1 MPEVNE
7 EFLDKRIKITTFKV
21 IEYDN
26 VYASHTHFSSVHE
39 LLYVL
44 DGRMTLHLGENLE
57 YRAGPGDLLIIPA
70 GTPHRDEFAVLKGL
84 RIHLIIFKWD
94 ADEYFKYVNCRT
106 LFNLPS
112 DVRSEARRRL
122 EFIRAHWNSGAEGV
136 FSASLQ
142 LYSILSLFY
151 FAGEEAAPKVPVP
164 SAAEVMQRVKHFLD
178 QNCNSQITLKDAA
191 EFANLSPSYLSR
203 LFHHEFGVSFNAY
216 LTARRLE
223 SARHLLLTTRLQIAE
238 IASRCGF
245 SSSSYF
251 IKVFRTHYGVTP
263 KNHTEVTAFTG
274 KGGKKS

>member
-1 MPEVNE
+1 MSEYSE
-7 EFLDKRIKITTFKV
+7 KFLERIPSVLNFRI

-26 VYASHTHFSSVHE
+26 VYSSHTHYSGAHE

-44 DGRMTLHLGENLE
+44 EGRMTLHLGENLE
-57 YRAGPGDLLIIPA
+57 YRAGPGDFLIIPA

-94 ADEYFKYVNCRT
+94 AEEYFKYVNCRT
-106 LFNLPS
+106 LFNLPG

-122 EFIRAHWNSGAEGV
+122 EFIRAHWTPGAEGI

-191 EFANLSPSYLSR
+191 EFAGLSPSYLSR

>member
-1 MPEVNE
+1 MTEK
-7 EFLDKRIKITTFKV
+7 LTTFPENHPRITSFK
-21 IEYDN
+21 INEYDN
-26 VYASHTHFSSVHE
+26 VYSSHTHYSGAHE

-44 DGRMTLHLGENLE
+44 EGRMTLHLGENLE
-57 YRAGPGDLLIIPA
+57 YRAGPGDFLIIPA

-94 ADEYFKYVNCRT
+94 AEEYFKYVNCRT

-151 FAGEEAAPKVPVP
+151 FAGEETAPKVPVP

-223 SARHLLLTTRLQIAE
+223 SARHLLQTTRLQIAE